1 MGTPTG
7 LGLWSSLVG
16 TRCHGPDRG
25 FSHGAGDGQIA
36 LLLLDRK
43 PAKPL
48 WFSRALHSPREHLD
62 GGLGDS
68 THPARNWIGFNFTL
82 LLTWAEPQAGGGED
96 ALPLRILKRVRSLGS
111 QDVGGGGHASL

>member
-48 WFSRALHSPREHLD
+48 WFSRALCSPREHLD

-111 QDVGGGGHASL
+111 QDVGGAGHASV